1 MKKRWDKNQWQGR
14 TRKQVEDTTAII
26 SWTIVVAAVVIAL
39 ISIYYV
45 LTGKL

>member
-1 MKKRWDKNQWQGR
+1 MENRWDKNKWQGR
-14 TRKQVEDTTAII
+14 TRKQVEDTTKII